1 MFSFPFNTDT
11 AANRNNIASPA
22 PFLAFTNRMLNAS
35 LQLQELNRQ
44 ALRRLVEESALEMQK
59 ALQVRTLADAQLLVS
74 EHSKSS
80 LEKFTGYWQNVGN
93 ITLETWGSPRR
104 VVGAVEASVSA
115 PAIAAEPAVPVA
127 EAFVEQPA
135 VITKAHETDVHPS
148 PLVEKLVA
156 SVAVDPEKAGG
167 RTKH

>member
-11 AANRNNIASPA
+11 AVNRNNIPSPA
-22 PFLAFTNRMLNAS
+22 PLLAFTNRLLNAS

-80 LEKFTGYWQNVGN
+80 VEKFTGYWQNVGN
-93 ITLETWGSPRR
+93 IALETWGSPRR
-104 VVGAVEASVSA
+104 VVGAVEASASVA
-115 PAIAAEPAVPVA
+115 AAEPAVPVA
-127 EAFVEQPA
+127 EAFVEKPA
-135 VITKAHETDVHPS
+135 VITKPHETDVSPS

-156 SVAVDPEKAGG
+156 SVAVEPEKSGG